1 MYKVVLSSNFKKQYK
16 KIGKQGKDL
25 SKLKI
30 VIDKLTNKEVLDP
43 KYKDHNLINDKYYK
57 NCRECHIEP
66 DWLLVYQYEDDKLN
80 LLLVATGSHSELF
93 NK

>member
-16 KIGKQGKDL
+16 KVGKQGKDL
-25 SKLKI
+25 KKLKV
-30 VIDKLTNKEVLDP
+30 VIDKLANKEVLDT
-43 KYKDHNLINDKYYK
+43 KYRDHNLINDKYYK

-80 LLLVATGSHSELF
+80 LLLVATGSHSEIF